1 MFDFL
6 IPIILISLCIWSISF
21 FIRSGA
27 LKQFDAWLNKIT
39 HKATFYFGFLLIV
52 TWLVFLMVLPDSSS
66 MGNSTPEITNQ
77 IDKVKYSLSGL
88 RTTSLTLF
96 YYGGLILMALSF
108 IIKIIQKII
117 NIKKR

>member
-6 IPIILISLCIWSISF
+6 IPIILISLCIWSISA

-27 LKQFDAWLNKIT
+27 LNQFDAWLNKVT
-39 HKATFYFGFLLIV
+39 HKATFYFGFILIV
-52 TWLVFLMVLPDSSS
+52 TWFVFLMVLPESSS
-66 MGNSTPEITNQ
+66 MGNSTTEMTNQ

-88 RTTSLTLF
+88 GTTSLTLF

-108 IIKIIQKII
+108 IIKVVQKII
-117 NIKKR
+117 NTKNR